1 MPSLFHIFNIKLN
14 YLFCF
19 AVIIVASYAR
29 KSLIFFLVGPRS
41 VHSLISF
48 LRIDVCPFMSSYSFS
63 LLMVPF
69 TVRVAQMQ
77 KGVFL
82 PYFIVPLYSA

>member
-1 MPSLFHIFNIKLN
+1 MPSPFHIFSVKLN

-19 AVIIVASYAR
+19 AVIIVASNAR

-41 VHSLISF
+41 VHSLIAF
-48 LRIDVCPFMSSYSFS
+48 LRIDVCVFMTSYSFS
-63 LLMVPF
+63 VLMVPF
-69 TVRVAQMQ
+69 AVWVAQMQ

-82 PYFIVPLYSA
+82 PYFVVPLYNV